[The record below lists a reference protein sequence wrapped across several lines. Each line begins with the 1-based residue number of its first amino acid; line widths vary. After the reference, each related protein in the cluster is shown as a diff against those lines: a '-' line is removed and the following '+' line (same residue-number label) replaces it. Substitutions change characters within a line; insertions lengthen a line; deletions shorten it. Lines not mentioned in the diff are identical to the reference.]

1 MKLAPLLLLSVL
13 LSVASA
19 AEILINWSIPFG
31 QPALPPAY
39 VTEGDTL
46 LFRWDGPIPH
56 NVLISPAGNCDLS
69 SAILLGQES
78 GVRYTFQ
85 ARDVGEMTFA
95 CGVPGHCQSG
105 QILKVFIRAM
115 PQPTPAPPTPAPP
128 P

>member
-85 ARDVGEMTFA
+85 ARDVGEMTFYLNKIESW
-95 CGVPGHCQSG
+95 CFDRG
-105 QILKVFIRAM
+105 IRLTIPIDSEYSRLM
-115 PQPTPAPPTPAPP
+115 ERQDG
-128 P
+128 